1 MTELWPQ
8 LTAAVVT
15 GFLGSAHCF
24 GMCGGI
30 SGLFAVS
37 TEVRNLRQQAPR
49 AIAYNL
55 GRLLTYAMLGI
66 GVAMLG
72 KTMVDAI
79 PRLAAPIRLA
89 SGLLIILA
97 ASLSALLWAI
107 PTNKYVLITLG
118 TFILMGAIGFAD
130 DYLKIKRR
138 NGLSVHTKFLTQLL
152 WTGIIFAV
160 LWSIPETQ
168 QRVRDLMVPFVK
180 VPIFDMGLIGAF
192 CFMVLVLV
200 GASNAVNLTDGLDGL
215 VIGCS
220 NSVATA
226 YLVLTY
232 VAGHYTFAEYLQVPF
247 VKGSEEMTVFCGAL
261 LGAGLGFLWY
271 NCHPA
276 KIFMGDT
283 GSLALGG
290 AIAMQAILIKQE
302 LLLIIVGGVFVIEA
316 ASVLLQSSY
325 FKYTR
330 KRYGQGRRVF
340 KCAPLH
346 HHFEFVEKERA
357 MDENR
362 PPELVETFI
371 VTRFW
376 ILSII
381 FALIGIATLK
391 VR

>member
-1 MTELWPQ
+1 MFYYLSLLQSHVSELR
-8 LTAAVVT
+8 
-15 GFLGSAHCF
+15 
-24 GMCGGI
+24 
-30 SGLFAVS
+30 LFEYI
-37 TEVRNLRQQAPR
+37 TVR
-49 AIAYNL
+49 
-55 GRLLTYAMLGI
+55 T
-66 GVAMLG
+66 
-72 KTMVDAI
+72 
-79 PRLAAPIRLA
+79 LAAAATAFIISLLLAPWLIRKLRIINFGEQKEDERVA
-89 SGLLIILA
+89 ELDRSRKVGTPTMGGVLIILS
-97 ASLSALLWAI
+97 ASGSALLWAI
-107 PTNKYVLITLG
+107 PTNIYVLITLG

-130 DYLKIKRR
+130 DYFKIKRR
-138 NGLSVHTKFLTQLL
+138 NGLSVKAKFATQLL

-160 LWSIPETQ
+160 LWSMPETQ

-180 VPIFDMGLIGAF
+180 YPILDMGLIGSF
-192 CFMVLVLV
+192 MFMVLVLV

-215 VIGCS
+215 AIGCT

-232 VAGHYTFAEYLQVPF
+232 VAGNAIFSDYLQVPS
-247 VKGSEEMTVFCGAL
+247 VQGSGELTVFCGAL

-290 AIAMQAILIKQE
+290 AIAMLAILIKQE

-316 ASVLLQSSY
+316 ASVVIQSSY

-362 PPELVETFI
+362 APELVETVI

-381 FALIGIATLK
+381 FALIGVATLK
-391 VR
+391 IR

>member
-1 MTELWPQ
+1 MFYYLSLLQSHVSELR
-8 LTAAVVT
+8 
-15 GFLGSAHCF
+15 
-24 GMCGGI
+24 
-30 SGLFAVS
+30 LFEYI
-37 TEVRNLRQQAPR
+37 TVR
-49 AIAYNL
+49 
-55 GRLLTYAMLGI
+55 T
-66 GVAMLG
+66 
-72 KTMVDAI
+72 
-79 PRLAAPIRLA
+79 LAAAATAFIISLLLAPWLIRKLRIINFGEQKEDERVA
-89 SGLLIILA
+89 ELDRSRKVGTPTMGGVLIILA
-97 ASLSALLWAI
+97 ASGSALLWAI
-107 PTNKYVLITLG
+107 PTNIYILITLG

-130 DYLKIKRR
+130 DYFKIKRR
-138 NGLSVHTKFLTQLL
+138 NGLSVKTKFAAQLL
-152 WTGIIFAV
+152 WTAIIFAV
-160 LWSIPETQ
+160 LWSMPETQ

-180 VPIFDMGLIGAF
+180 YPILDMGLIGSF
-192 CFMVLVLV
+192 IFMVLVLV

-215 VIGCS
+215 AIGCT

-232 VAGHYTFAEYLQVPF
+232 VAGNAIFSDYLQVPS
-247 VKGSEEMTVFCGAL
+247 VQGSGELTVFCGAL

-290 AIAMQAILIKQE
+290 AIAMLAILIKQE

-316 ASVLLQSSY
+316 ASVVIQSSY

-330 KRYGQGRRVF
+330 KRYGTGRRVF

-362 PPELVETFI
+362 APELVETVI

-391 VR
+391 IR